1 MEAARVYL
9 RARALGL
16 GGVLLV
22 NPVSQGLPY
31 EQVAYLL
38 RKLSELSSGETDRV
52 NRRLLLENAR
62 LAARVA
68 LALAGLE

>member
-1 MEAARVYL
+1 M
-9 RARALGL
+9 GGGGGPDGGP
-16 GGVLLV
+16 GGVFGKALT
-22 NPVSQGLPY
+22 P
-31 EQVAYLL
+31 YLL